1 MPLWAEFVDFVY
13 ARYKSDPSR
22 VVEETTTLYRENGIT
37 LVDGGSVFG
46 AVVQAPVVLG
56 LFGAIR
62 RGVATGGRFL
72 WVADLARPDAGLA
85 CLCTIVTAGSAA
97 LGPTLSQAQRVP
109 SVVVPAILTLLFLSR
124 MAAGVSL
131 YTLASGVVGLGQ
143 AMLVRRRAA
152 RLMAA

>member
-13 ARYKSDPSR
+13 AALFCLSTAFGGSMGLAI
-22 VVEETTTLYRENGIT
+22 VVLSFAVRLALLPIT
-37 LVDGGSVFG
+37 L
-46 AVVQAPVVLG
+46 
-56 LFGAIR
+56 R
-62 RGVATGGRFL
+62 
-72 WVADLARPDAGLA
+72 LAYRALEMQ
-85 CLCTIVTAGSAA
+85 AA
-97 LGPTLSQAQRVP
+97 LEKIRPKLERISERYN
-109 SVVVPAILTLLFLSR
+109 LFLSR